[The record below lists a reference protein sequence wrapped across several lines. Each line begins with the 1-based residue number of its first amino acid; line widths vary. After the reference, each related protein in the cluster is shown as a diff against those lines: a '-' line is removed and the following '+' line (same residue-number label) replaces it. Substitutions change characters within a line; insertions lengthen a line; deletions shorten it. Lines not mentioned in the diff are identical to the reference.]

1 MVELDPTKFR
11 VSSALKTIIGKEL
24 ITNDFNAVFELVK
37 NAFDANAKRV
47 DIIFENL
54 YSGDPRLVI
63 KDDGKGMDKT
73 DIIEKWLFVAYS
85 AKKEGTEDYRDKI
98 QTKRTYAG
106 SKGIGRF
113 SCDKLG
119 CKLTL
124 YSKKEIGESS
134 IDKLEINWTAFEE
147 DSKKE
152 FIKIPVEYSTVTTI
166 PVDKNFRKGTILII
180 EKFREGW
187 DRDKLLKLRH
197 SLEKLINPNQENDPR
212 GFSIYLTVK
221 EELEND
227 KEKEDKGEPREVV
240 NGKIENKIFEDL
252 EIKTTKIDVVIPD
265 DGKTIKTTLEDRGTL
280 IYDIV
285 EKNPCEGVLGN
296 IRVSLF
302 VLNRSAKM
310 LFTKK
315 MGIHAVEYGSVFLY
329 KNGFRIYPF
338 GEPGQDT
345 LKIDHR
351 KQQGTARFFGTRDI
365 IGRIEINGDNPI
377 FQETSSRDG
386 GLIRNTAYD
395 ALEAFF
401 TEYVLKRLEK
411 FAIGVIKWGNDGD
424 LLDHEI
430 LDPAEMKKKVSDIVY
445 NLTMSENII
454 DINYNLKLI
463 DILQDRTEGSLKKI
477 LSSLQHLAEQS
488 DSQVVAKEIR
498 RAQRQYNALIKAKE
512 EAEKGEKEAKKEA
525 KAAREAVEQKETQ
538 NLFLKAA
545 IPQDVKFLDNLCHS
559 IGMYA
564 NSMHDD
570 IRDILIALNSKVVDK
585 EVIVDAIKNISY
597 HANTIS
603 SLAKFASRANFR
615 FECAKMNKDLILFIG
630 EHLLN
635 VAADIYKKEIR
646 IHFTSKVSGKF
657 VCEFRPIEITILL
670 DNLISNSIK
679 NKAKNFAVDIISL
692 TPEILKIS
700 FSDDG
705 HGVHPSVKDSL
716 FEEGIT
722 TTKGSGLGLYHV
734 KEILAGMKGKIE
746 HNIDYKEGAQF
757 IVTFKRKP

>member
-1 MVELDPTKFR
+1 MPKLDPTTFR

-24 ITNDFNAVFELVK
+24 ITDDFIAVFELVK
-37 NAFDANAKRV
+37 NSFDAHAKRV

-54 YSGDPRLVI
+54 RLENPRLIV

-73 DIIEKWLFVAYS
+73 DIAEKWLFVAYS

-106 SKGIGRF
+106 AKGIGRF
-113 SCDKLG
+113 SCDRLG
-119 CKLTL
+119 SNLTL
-124 YSKKEIGESS
+124 YTKKAEEASVN
-134 IDKLEINWTAFEE
+134 KLEIDWTLFEE
-147 DSKKE
+147 DSKRE
-152 FIKIPVEYSTVTTI
+152 FITIPVQYSTVRDI
-166 PVDKNFRKGTILII
+166 PYRNFNLGTVLEITSL
-180 EKFREGW
+180 RESW
-187 DRDKLLKLRH
+187 DGEKLLKLRH

-221 EELEND
+221 EEIEND
-227 KEKEDKGEPREVV
+227 NEKEKNGQVREVI
-240 NGKIENKIFEDL
+240 NGKIENRIFEDL
-252 EIKTTKIDVVIPD
+252 GIKTTKIDVIIPT

-285 EKNPCEGVLGN
+285 EKNPYEGALKD

-315 MGIHAVEYGSVFLY
+315 MGIHCFHYGSLFLY

-338 GEPGQDT
+338 GEPGLDT
-345 LKIDHR
+345 LRIDHR
-351 KQQGTARFFGTRDI
+351 KQQGQARFIGTRDI
-365 IGRIEINGDNPI
+365 IGRIEINGHNPD

-386 GLIRNTAYD
+386 GLIRTTAYD
-395 ALEAFF
+395 ALEKFF
-401 TEYVLKRLEK
+401 FEYVLKRLEK
-411 FAIGVIKWGNDGD
+411 FAIGVIKWGNEGD
-424 LLDHEI
+424 LLDHEQ
-430 LDPAEMKKKVSDIVY
+430 LSPAEMKTKVSDIVY
-445 NLTMSENII
+445 NLTTSENII
-454 DINYNLKLI
+454 DINYNPKLI

-477 LSSLQHLAEQS
+477 LSNLQNVAEQS
-488 DSQVVAKEIR
+488 DNPLIAKEIS
-498 RAQRQYNALIKAKE
+498 RAQKLYKSLLEAKE
-512 EAEKGEKEAKKEA
+512 EAEKGERAARKEAKGAKEA
-525 KAAREAVEQKETQ
+525 AEQRETQ

-564 NSMHDD
+564 DSMRDD
-570 IRDILIALNSKVVDK
+570 IRDILLALHSKIVNKRAIA
-585 EVIVDAIKNISY
+585 DAIKNISY

-615 FECAKMNKDLILFIG
+615 FECAKMNKDLILFIK

-635 VAADIYKKEIR
+635 VVAEIYKKEIR
-646 IHFTSKVSGKF
+646 VKFTSEAQGRF
-657 VCEFRPIEITILL
+657 TCEFRPIEITILL

-679 NKAKNFAVDIISL
+679 NKAKDFVVNVISL
-692 TPEILKIS
+692 TTDMLKIS

-705 HGVHPSVKDSL
+705 RGVPQSVRDSL
-716 FEEGIT
+716 FEEGVT
-722 TTKGSGLGLYHV
+722 TTSGSGLGLYHV
-734 KEILAGMKGKIE
+734 KEILTGMKG
-746 HNIDYKEGAQF
+746 NIKYNPDYKNGAQF
-757 IVTFKRKP
+757 VATFRREP

>member
-1 MVELDPTKFR
+1 MPELDPTKFR

-24 ITNDFNAVFELVK
+24 ITDDFIAVFELVK
-37 NAFDANAKRV
+37 NSFDAHAKRV
-47 DIIFENL
+47 DIIFENP
-54 YSGDPRLVI
+54 YSGNPRLII

-85 AKKEGTEDYRDKI
+85 AKKEGTENYRDKI

-106 SKGIGRF
+106 AKGIGRF
-113 SCDKLG
+113 SCDRLG
-119 CKLTL
+119 SNLIL
-124 YSKKEIGESS
+124 YTKKIGEARVN
-134 IDKLEINWTAFEE
+134 KLEIDWTLFEANPK
-147 DSKKE
+147 DE
-152 FIKIPVEYSTVTTI
+152 FIYIPVKYSTVTSI
-166 PVDKNFRKGTILII
+166 PFEDNFSKGTILVID
-180 EKFREGW
+180 KFREKW
-187 DRDKLLKLRH
+187 DRKKLLELRH

-221 EELEND
+221 EEIEND
-227 KEKEDKGEPREVV
+227 KEKEKNGELREII
-240 NGKIENKIFEDL
+240 NGKIENRIFEDL
-252 EIKTTKIDVVIPD
+252 GIKTTKIDVVIPD
-265 DGKTIKTTLEDRGTL
+265 NGKTIKTTLEDRGTL

-285 EKNPCEGVLGN
+285 EKNPYKGILGD

-315 MGIHAVEYGSVFLY
+315 MGIHAVQYGSLFLY

-338 GEPGQDT
+338 GEPGLDT
-345 LKIDHR
+345 LRIDHR
-351 KQQGTARFFGTRDI
+351 KQQGQARFIGTRDI
-365 IGRIEINGDNPI
+365 IGRIEINGHNPD

-386 GLIRNTAYD
+386 GLIRTTAYD
-395 ALEAFF
+395 ALEKFF
-401 TEYVLKRLEK
+401 FEYVLKRLEK

-424 LLDHEI
+424 LLDHEQ
-430 LDPAEMKKKVSDIVY
+430 LSPAEMKKKVSDIVY
-445 NLTMSENII
+445 HLTTSENII
-454 DINYNLKLI
+454 DINYNPKLI
-463 DILQDRTEGSLKKI
+463 DILQDRTEGGLKKI
-477 LSSLQHLAEQS
+477 LSNLQNVAEQS
-488 DSQVVAKEIR
+488 DNPLIAKEIG
-498 RAQRQYNALIKAKE
+498 RAQRLYKSLLEAKE

-525 KAAREAVEQKETQ
+525 KAAKEAAEQKETQ

-564 NSMHDD
+564 DSMHDD
-570 IRDILIALNSKVVDK
+570 IRDILAALSSKVVDRK
-585 EVIVDAIKNISY
+585 VIADAIKNISY

-615 FECAKMNKDLILFIG
+615 FECAKMNKDLILFIR

-635 VAADIYKKEIR
+635 VAASIYKKEIR
-646 IHFTSKVSGKF
+646 VHFTSDVKGKF

-679 NKAKNFAVDIISL
+679 NKAKNFTADIISL
-692 TPEILKIS
+692 TPEVLKIS

-705 HGVHPSVKDSL
+705 RGIHPSVKDSL

-722 TTKGSGLGLYHV
+722 TTKGSGLGLYHI
-734 KEILAGMKGKIE
+734 KEILTGMKGKIE
-746 HNIDYKEGAQF
+746 HNTDYKEGAQF
-757 IVTFKRKP
+757 IVTFKGEL